1 MFIGSLEI
9 RIVFPS
15 DLHLF
20 HVVRY
25 GSLALPVGSLD
36 MDSTYLGTPEFD
48 YLEHKDLLRDH
59 RALRFALLRPQ
70 SVPDGVS
77 KYLSCIRDE

>member
-1 MFIGSLEI
+1 MFIGLQEI

-25 GSLALPVGSLD
+25 GFLALPVESLD

-48 YLEHKDLLRDH
+48 YLEHKGLLKHH
-59 RALRFALLRPQ
+59 RALRFA
-70 SVPDGVS
+70 
-77 KYLSCIRDE
+77 